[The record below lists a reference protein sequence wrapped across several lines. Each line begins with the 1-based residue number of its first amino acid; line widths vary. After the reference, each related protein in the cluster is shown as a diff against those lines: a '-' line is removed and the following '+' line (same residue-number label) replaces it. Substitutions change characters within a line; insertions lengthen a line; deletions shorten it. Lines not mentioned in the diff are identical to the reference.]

1 MDDNK
6 NFYNGNNDGQ
16 IPENP
21 NDLRAQYDQY
31 NHPEAAPAE
40 NQADA
45 QPVQEPVNPIVQ
57 QNPQDQV
64 PQYDNSGYQPQQ
76 YNGNVYP
83 EENYAPQQGYAPQN
97 PYAQNQPQYN
107 QNNYYQGG
115 YPQNDYPQNGYPQ
128 NGYQQN
134 GYQQNDYSQNGYAQN
149 DYSQNYYGN
158 QQPGGYP
165 YQYVPEV
172 TDEEPKKGVGM
183 CIASFVLGLVSM
195 FCCTSVFIPYIQI
208 AGIIMS
214 FILPT
219 LGTIFGIIGTAKCKT
234 KAKGLG
240 IAGLIISGVMI
251 IMLIITLITGIS
263 TIGTHYN
270 IYYR

>member
-16 IPENP
+16 IPEKP

-45 QPVQEPVNPIVQ
+45 QPVNPIAQ

-134 GYQQNDYSQNGYAQN
+134 VYQQNDYSQNGYAQN

>member
-40 NQADA
+40 NQADV
-45 QPVQEPVNPIVQ
+45 QPVQEPVNPIAQ
-57 QNPQDQV
+57 QNPQGYI
-64 PQYDNSGYQPQQ
+64 PQYDNNGYQPQQ
-76 YNGNVYP
+76 YNGGVYP
-83 EENYAPQQGYAPQN
+83 AEDYAPQQGFDPQN
-97 PYAQNQPQYN
+97 PYVQNQAQYN
-107 QNNYYQGG
+107 QNDYYSG
-115 YPQNDYPQNGYPQ
+115 GYPQ

-134 GYQQNDYSQNGYAQN
+134 GYPQN
-149 DYSQNYYGN
+149 DYSQNYNGN
-158 QQPGGYP
+158 RQPNGYP
-165 YQYVPEV
+165 YQYVPE
-172 TDEEPKKGVGM
+172 TPAEEPKKGAGM

-195 FCCTSVFIPYIQI
+195 FCCTSVFIPYVQI
-208 AGIIMS
+208 AGIIFS

-219 LGTIFGIIGTAKCKT
+219 LGTIFGIIGTARCKT

-251 IMLIITLITGIS
+251 IMLIITLITGAS